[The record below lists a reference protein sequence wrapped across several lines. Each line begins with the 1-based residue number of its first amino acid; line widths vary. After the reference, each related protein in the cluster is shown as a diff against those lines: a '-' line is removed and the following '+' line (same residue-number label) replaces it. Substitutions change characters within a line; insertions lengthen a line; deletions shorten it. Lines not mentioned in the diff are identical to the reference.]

1 MADRFADKVA
11 GLKDWDEDVA
21 KIMQE
26 QNVDKRTAEF
36 VAEAS
41 RAVRR
46 LRIQR
51 YRDRIAMGGRSAA
64 LAQKHLDEML
74 ELEKL

>member
-1 MADRFADKVA
+1 MGDRYADKVA
-11 GLKDWDEDVA
+11 GLKDWDEDVT

-41 RAVRR
+41 RSVRR

-51 YRDRIAMGGRSAA
+51 LRDRIAMGGRSAA
-64 LAQKHLDEML
+64 HAQKQLDEML